1 MRGGATEKFSLP
13 KVDAASF
20 AAEAMSDGRVAAPMP
35 GQIIA
40 LFVKVGDAVRRDQ
53 PILVLEA
60 MKMEHTIVAPLDG
73 TLERLALAVGDRVVE
88 GTELFEIR

>member
-1 MRGGATEKFSLP
+1 MRC
-13 KVDAASF
+13 
-20 AAEAMSDGRVAAPMP
+20 SDGRGAAPMP

-60 MKMEHTIVAPLDG
+60 MKMEHTIVAPIDG

-88 GTELFEIR
+88 GTELFSVEIRAELAAVSSAA

>member
-1 MRGGATEKFSLP
+1 
-13 KVDAASF
+13 
-20 AAEAMSDGRVAAPMP
+20 MP

-40 LFVKVGDAVRRDQ
+40 LFVKVGDTVRRDQ

-60 MKMEHTIVAPLDG
+60 MKMEHTIAAPIDG

-88 GTELFEIR
+88 GTELFQIR